1 VGHLVA
7 HDVTPSGHRDAAV
20 VRPATTSPLRASAAL
35 LGNGHMAPGHLS
47 AQLLLQLQ
55 HTYGN
60 AAVGGLFGART
71 ATVQPAPVTVQRC
84 GGEVHDGCSC
94 AHGGP
99 PAVTV
104 DPGPSVDGTG
114 ATVQRDGPDP
124 AADKTAIPPDS
135 PYAAT
140 PAGLMNI
147 FKESYRN
154 NTMLFQHG
162 PDDTLVQVLDRIG
175 MSAISIASEIYE
187 RMNARGIWSH
197 VKDITW
203 IWLTTSRGL
212 TFNTTGSG
220 LRAAVNGHANFCKE
234 FVVASMA
241 YHGSTEMWREL
252 VETGTPGLHIGA
264 AEEPASVH
272 IDMHQVGVPLFGTG
286 YCDYDPVAL
295 LSHWGDLQEN
305 GATIFSKADGV
316 RRHAA
321 TVKER
326 IDHILATQ
334 PEHSGDVIGPADRR
348 DRAQARLDAILPR
361 LRMLATAGMEG
372 EQQATTEY
380 DAELTAI
387 DAELTGV
394 EADLAVAT
402 APAGTGTQPGVDIP
416 AVGAPAT
423 ATA

>member
-1 VGHLVA
+1 MGDILA
-7 HDVTPSGHRDAAV
+7 HDITPSRRRDAAV
-20 VRPATTSPLRASAAL
+20 VRPAIVSPVLGSAAL
-35 LGNGHMAPGHLS
+35 VGNRHLAPGHLS
-47 AQLLLQLQ
+47 VQLFLQLQ
-55 HTYGN
+55 HAYGN
-60 AAVGGLFGART
+60 AAVDGLVGART
-71 ATVQPAPVTVQRC
+71 RAIQPAAVTVQRC
-84 GGEVHDGCSC
+84 GDEEHEGCSC
-94 AHGGP
+94 ATGGA
-99 PAVTV
+99 PAATL
-104 DPGPSVDGTG
+104 DPGPTVEEIG

-140 PAGLMNI
+140 PAGLMNV

-197 VKDITW
+197 VKDLTW

-220 LRAAVNGHANFCKE
+220 LRTAVNGHANFCKE

-252 VETGTPGLHIGA
+252 VEPGTPGLHIGA

-334 PEHSGDVIGPADRR
+334 PEHSGDVMGPADRR
-348 DRAQARLDAILPR
+348 DKAQARLDAILPR
-361 LRMLATAGMEG
+361 LRVLATAGMEG
-372 EQQATTEY
+372 EQQATTQY
-380 DAELTAI
+380 YAELTAI

-402 APAGTGTQPGVDIP
+402 APAGMGTQPDAPV
-416 AVGAPAT
+416 VGAPET

>member
-1 VGHLVA
+1 MSDIPA
-7 HDVTPSGHRDAAV
+7 HGFTSSQHPKAAQ
-20 VRPATTSPLRASAAL
+20 VRTAIAPRVPASATLAGTRL
-35 LGNGHMAPGHLS
+35 LAPGRLS
-47 AQLLLQLQ
+47 VQLLLQLQ
-55 HTYGN
+55 RTYGN
-60 AAVGGLFGART
+60 AAVGGLVGAPT
-71 ATVQPAPVTVQRC
+71 PAVEPAVAMVQRC
-84 GGEVHDGCSC
+84 GGEVHEGCSC
-94 AHGGP
+94 AKGGA
-99 PAVTV
+99 PAASMA
-104 DPGPSVDGTG
+104 PGPTVEEM
-114 ATVQRDGPDP
+114 AVAVQRDGPDP
-124 AADKTAIPPDS
+124 AADKTAIPSDS

-140 PAGLMNI
+140 PAGLMNA

-212 TFNTTGSG
+212 TFNTTGAG
-220 LRAAVNGHANFCKE
+220 LRAAVSGHADFCKE

-252 VETGTPGLHIGA
+252 VDPGTPGLHIGA

-272 IDMHQVGVPLFGTG
+272 IDMHQVGVPLFNTG

-295 LSHWGDLQEN
+295 FGHWGDLQEN
-305 GATIFSKADGV
+305 GATIFSKADGI

-334 PEHSGDVIGPADRR
+334 PEHSGDIMGPADRR

-361 LRMLATAGMEG
+361 LRLLATAGMEG
-372 EQQATTEY
+372 EQKAATQY

-394 EADLAVAT
+394 EGDLAVAT
-402 APAGTGTQPGVDIP
+402 APAGDGMQPGADTPMVAP
-416 AVGAPAT
+416 PAT